1 MKFDLT
7 KIGYLSKPHGFNG
20 DLKSTLEVLM
30 LSEDFPEFIWVYLD
44 GKPVPLFVE
53 KAALIKSNFIIKL
66 EDIDSE
72 ESASTLKNTSIY
84 CENKLFKQYFE
95 YEESL
100 EDLIGFEVEDVNK
113 GLIGKVVSI
122 IENAIQPTLVL
133 IFEEKEIL
141 VPYTEEII
149 LDVDFDNKKLKVEA
163 PEGLIDM
170 YLE

>member
-7 KIGYLSKPHGFNG
+7 KIGYLSKPYGFSGELRSN
-20 DLKSTLEVLM
+20 LEVLM
-30 LSEDFPEFIWVYLD
+30 LSEDFPAYIWIYLD
-44 GKPVPLFVE
+44 GKPVPYSVE
-53 KAALIKSNFIIKL
+53 KAIFNKSNFVIKL
-66 EDIDSE
+66 EDVSSE
-72 ESASTLKNTSIY
+72 EDASFLKNTSIY
-84 CENKLFKQYFE
+84 CEQKYFKQFFE

-100 EDLIGFEVEDVNK
+100 EDLVGFEVVDSLK
-113 GLIGKVVSI
+113 GFIGVIDSI

-133 IFEEKEIL
+133 TFEGKEIL

-149 LDVDFDNKKLKVEA
+149 IDVNFTMKKVKVET